1 MLKSIG
7 LIAVGVA
14 LLAATTAGA
23 AALIDG
29 GDIRDN
35 SVSGR
40 DIRDGSLRMRDLTDG
55 AKERLMG
62 QDGADGATGA
72 QGPAGPAGPGGP
84 QGPKGDTG
92 AIGPAGAVGPQ
103 GPKGDTGET
112 GPAGPQGER
121 GPAGPVL
128 PTLGHLLYVDD
139 GTQDI
144 AHLSYTL
151 DTPVALNALNELT
164 FFQESV
170 HATGDTFGANVILGV
185 DSDGDG
191 AYEADDLGW
200 HLPPIHVP
208 AELGDDTFVSMDGAP
223 IGQAKV
229 DAPAVPQWWTPN
241 AAKNGLADPTD
252 SDCYS
257 ALQNM
262 VANCGDKAFEPTD
275 QVHVIRLVLGGSG
288 SWTDVALR
296 LTSGIKGELETGL
309 R

>member
-1 MLKSIG
+1 MKGASMLKSIG
-7 LIAVGVA
+7 LIAVGA
-14 LLAATTAGA
+14 TLLAATTAGA

-35 SVSGR
+35 SVTGQ
-40 DIRDGSLRMRDLTDG
+40 DIRNGTLRMRDIADG
-55 AKERLMG
+55 AKAQLRG
-62 QDGADGATGA
+62 QDGAKGDTGA

-92 AIGPAGAVGPQ
+92 AP
-103 GPKGDTGET
+103 

-144 AHLSYTL
+144 AHLSYVL
-151 DTPVALNALNELT
+151 DDPVALGDLTELT
-164 FFQESV
+164 FFQEIV
-170 HATGDTFGANVILGV
+170 HESGDAFGANVILGV
-185 DSDGDG
+185 DADGDG
-191 AYEADDLGW
+191 TYEADDLGW
-200 HLPPIHVP
+200 HLPPVHNP

-223 IGQAKV
+223 IGTGKV
-229 DAPAVPQWWTPN
+229 AAPTVPQWWTPN
-241 AAKNGLADPTD
+241 DAGDGFAGPTD
-252 SDCYS
+252 PNCYNDL
-257 ALQNM
+257 ATV
-262 VANCGDKAFEPTD
+262 VASCAGRFEPTD

-288 SWTDVALR
+288 SWSDVALR
-296 LTSGIKGELETGL
+296 LTSGIEGELETGL